1 MKYKEMK
8 SALKG
13 VYESI
18 WMLFFLLIFISAI
31 ISVIFYVYIDEHFER
46 KVIEEPKEEL
56 TYHYKYYIPSE
67 QGNYTLSNDVIRTPS
82 GRLIKCE
89 ELK

>member
-1 MKYKEMK
+1 MNQ
-8 SALKG
+8 
-13 VYESI
+13 SI
-18 WMLFFLLIFISAI
+18 WLLLFLLIFINVV
-31 ISVIFYVYIDEHFER
+31 ISVVFYVYVDGYFER